1 VTKPA
6 LAADEVNLDLAREA
20 RIGLPEA
27 ILCEPKS
34 VAQLDTILGRAQ
46 AAGQPLLLTRLT
58 DAQAAAL
65 APRWAL
71 DDDRV
76 SRVAY
81 FGWSAQTPRTGRI
94 AIVAAGTSDA
104 PVAKEAARTLR
115 YHHEEPLEV
124 YDVGVA
130 GLHRFLAR
138 VDELRA
144 RPVVIAV
151 AGMDAA
157 LISVTGGA
165 VGGVVIGVPT
175 SVGYGVAAGGH
186 GALQSALS
194 SCASGVV
201 VVNIDNG
208 YGAACAALR
217 VLGAAARLASSSSL
231 LSSSSS

>member
-1 VTKPA
+1 MSDRRVI
-6 LAADEVNLDLAREA
+6 DEVNLDLGRQD

-34 VAQLDTILGRAQ
+34 TTQLHTILQRAQ
-46 AAGQPLLLTRLT
+46 AAAKPLLLTRLT
-58 DAQAAAL
+58 DAQADAL
-65 APRWAL
+65 SSTWTL
-71 DDDRV
+71 DDDRT
-76 SRVAY
+76 SRTAY
-81 FGWSAQTPRTGRI
+81 FQWAEAPTTKGRV

-115 YHHEEPLEV
+115 FHHEEALEV

-138 VDELRA
+138 VDELR
-144 RPVVIAV
+144 RHPIVIAV

-175 SVGYGVAAGGH
+175 SVGYGVAAGGTS
-186 GALQSALS
+186 ALHSALS
-194 SCASGVV
+194 TCASGVV

-217 VLGAAARLASSSSL
+217 VLNATSL
-231 LSSSSS
+231 RTA

>member
-1 VTKPA
+1 MTTQASVPS
-6 LAADEVNLDLAREA
+6 AASGGYDDVNLDLERER

-34 VAQLDTILGRAQ
+34 VAQLHTILARARDAGR
-46 AAGQPLLLTRLT
+46 PLLLTRLT

-65 APRWAL
+65 SSSWTL

-81 FGWSAQTPRTGRI
+81 FGFTPAAVTAGRV
-94 AIVAAGTSDA
+94 AIVAAGTSDL
-104 PVAKEAARTLR
+104 PVAREAARTLR

-130 GLHRFLAR
+130 GMHRFLAR

-144 RPVVIAV
+144 RQIVIAV

-157 LISVTGGA
+157 LISVVGGA
-165 VGGVVIGVPT
+165 VGGVVVGVPT
-175 SVGYGVAAGGH
+175 SVGYGVATGGH

-217 VLGAAARLASSSSL
+217 VLRARP
-231 LSSSSS
+231 

>member
-1 VTKPA
+1 MTGPGVV
-6 LAADEVNLDLAREA
+6 DEVNLDLRRQD

-34 VAQLDTILGRAQ
+34 VAQLHTILERARD
-46 AAGQPLLLTRLT
+46 AGQPLLLTRLT

-65 APRWAL
+65 APSWPI
-71 DDDRV
+71 DDDRP
-76 SRVAY
+76 SRTAFFQWVAKP
-81 FGWSAQTPRTGRI
+81 QTQGRV
-94 AIVAAGTSDA
+94 AIVAAGTSDV

-115 YHHEEPLEV
+115 FHHEEPLEV

-175 SVGYGVAAGGH
+175 SVGYGVATGGH

-208 YGAACAALR
+208 YGAACAAVR
-217 VLGAAARLASSSSL
+217 VLRAMSSVPVS
-231 LSSSSS
+231 

>member
-1 VTKPA
+1 MTTKA
-6 LAADEVNLDLAREA
+6 QADEINLDWLRQE

-34 VAQLDTILGRAQ
+34 TQQLHTILERAK
-46 AAGQPLLLTRLT
+46 AAAKPLLLTRLT
-58 DAQAAAL
+58 DAQAMAL
-65 APRWAL
+65 SPSWAL

-76 SRVAY
+76 SKTAFFQWVPQHKQSGRV
-81 FGWSAQTPRTGRI
+81 

-115 YHHEEPLEV
+115 FHHEEPLEV

-138 VDELRA
+138 VEDLRA
-144 RPVVIAV
+144 HPVVIAV

-175 SVGYGVAAGGH
+175 SVGYGVAASGT
-186 GALQSALS
+186 SALHS
-194 SCASGVV
+194 ALATCASGVV

-217 VLGAAARLASSSSL
+217 VLGAARSL
-231 LSSSSS
+231 QP

>member
-1 VTKPA
+1 MNAHGPVGE
-6 LAADEVNLDLAREA
+6 EVNLDLTREQ

-34 VAQLDTILGRAQ
+34 VAQLEVILQRARDAQ
-46 AAGQPLLLTRLT
+46 KPLLLTRLT

-65 APRWAL
+65 APRWSL

-81 FGWSAQTPRTGRI
+81 FGFSPQPARTGRV

-104 PVAKEAARTLR
+104 PVAREAARTLR
-115 YHHEEPLEV
+115 FHHEEPLEIF
-124 YDVGVA
+124 DVGVA

-138 VDELRA
+138 VEEIRA

-165 VGGVVIGVPT
+165 VGGLVIGVPT

-186 GALQSALS
+186 GALQSGLS

-217 VLGAAARLASSSSL
+217 ALRAFAPPPATTSSSAS
-231 LSSSSS
+231 

>member
-1 VTKPA
+1 MTARLPV
-6 LAADEVNLDLAREA
+6 DDVNLDLTRQD

-34 VAQLDTILGRAQ
+34 TAQLHTILERARD
-46 AAGQPLLLTRLT
+46 AAKPLLLTRLT
-58 DAQAAAL
+58 DAQAASL
-65 APRWAL
+65 SSTWSL
-71 DDDRV
+71 DDDRA
-76 SRVAY
+76 SRTA
-81 FGWSAQTPRTGRI
+81 FFQWSPQAVTTGRV

-104 PVAKEAARTLR
+104 PVAREAARTLR
-115 YHHEEPLEV
+115 FHHEEALEV

-138 VDELRA
+138 VDELRQ
-144 RPVVIAV
+144 RRVVIAV

-175 SVGYGVAAGGH
+175 SVGYGVAVGG
-186 GALQSALS
+186 QSALHAALA

-217 VLGAAARLASSSSL
+217 VLHAITPPNR
-231 LSSSSS
+231 